1 MLQLKAL
8 YAIAITL
15 ALMSFQS
22 AFAEAGDISVSGVGF
37 RKLPGGSL
45 DDPPGGGQRL
55 LTATIANNSTQS
67 LSYAAF
73 LDLRDSEGVTQ
84 YLEFHKG
91 RLDPEA
97 SSDIASSWTPDRPGE
112 YELRVFVISDF
123 ENPEILS
130 QIGINTTT
138 IS

>member
-1 MLQLKAL
+1 MKAL

-22 AFAEAGDISVSGVGF
+22 AFAEVGDISVSGVGF
-37 RKLPGGSL
+37 RDIGGCKN
-45 DDPPGGGQRL
+45 GGVVCGSQYM
-55 LTATIANNSTQS
+55 LTANVTNNSTQS
-67 LSYAAF
+67 LSYVAF

-91 RLDPEA
+91 RLDLEA

-123 ENPEILS
+123 ENPKILS